1 MTIKFRLW
9 DYAYHQWDVPTVI
22 EIDDSGQIDRVI
34 GYGDTYNA
42 ERIEIM
48 QFSGVKDSVG
58 KEIYEGDI
66 VTFDTTCGNAGNH
79 VVKLDKGTFWPLD
92 DITLSMSR
100 NLKVIGNLYENPELV
115 EVKEDED

>member
-1 MTIKFRLW
+1 MKIKFRLW

-48 QFSGVKDSVG
+48 QFSGVTDTAG

-66 VTFDTTCGNAGNH
+66 VTFDTTCGNAGNY
-79 VVKLDKGTFWPLD
+79 VVKLDKGTFKPLD
-92 DITLSMSR
+92 EMTLAISH
-100 NLKVIGNLYENPELV
+100 NLKVIGNMYENSELV
-115 EVKEDED
+115 EGGQDE